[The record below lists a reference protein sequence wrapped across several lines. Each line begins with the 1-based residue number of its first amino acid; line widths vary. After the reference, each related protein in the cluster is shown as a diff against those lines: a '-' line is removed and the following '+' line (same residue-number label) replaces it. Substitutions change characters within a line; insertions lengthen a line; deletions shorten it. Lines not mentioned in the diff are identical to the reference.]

1 MDTRIIPDFKR
12 TIYLFKKDKK
22 GYNDMWELKGNLT
35 EQEWKDMCDKNNFFS
50 WSYKPWLV
58 NGV

>member
-1 MDTRIIPDFKR
+1 MDTRIIPDFNK
-12 TIYLFKKDKK
+12 TIYLFKKDKN

-35 EQEWKDMCDKNNFFS
+35 EQEWKDMCDKHGFFS
-50 WSYKPWLV
+50 WSYKAWLV